1 MSRNSK
7 RLRETITPDEVVK
20 VDAFEPDY
28 ESKCANCGE
37 SPTVLGIKD
46 GEVVYAAGLCGVC
59 TWGDADC
66 IDPANW

>member
-7 RLRETITPDEVVK
+7 RQHETIATGEVTM
-20 VDAFEPDY
+20 VDTFEPDY
-28 ESKCANCGE
+28 EAKCINCGE
-37 SPTVLGIKD
+37 SPTVLGVK
-46 GEVVYAAGLCGVC
+46 GGKVVFAPGLCGPC